1 MSVEHRPGAR
11 PARPPG
17 TVPFEGR
24 ASGPAHALHA
34 ELQELLAAALLQI
47 ELAGQL
53 GADDARL
60 ARERARLLVR
70 QALQAS
76 REALALLHP
85 EPVDDLPG
93 AIRRRA
99 EALARRE
106 GRALRFSCA
115 LRLPEP
121 PPQVAEA
128 LLAATTELV
137 GNACRHAGGV
147 AVHLALAPLEQGL
160 TLIVRDRGLGFDPQ
174 RHGAPGS
181 LARLRQRL
189 QRLGLSLA
197 LESAPG
203 HGVLAQV
210 AWRP

>member
-1 MSVEHRPGAR
+1 LG
-11 PARPPG
+11 PAR
-17 TVPFEGR
+17 
-24 ASGPAHALHA
+24 ALHA

-85 EPVDDLPG
+85 EPVEDLPG

-106 GRALRFSCA
+106 GRELRFSCA

-160 TLIVRDRGLGFDPQ
+160 TLIVRDRGLGFDPRQ
-174 RHGAPGS
+174 HGAPGS